1 MENLKKN
8 WKETF
13 EQWKSQNDQ
22 LRAYSGVAFDILG
35 GGFFVAAEKIN
46 YTGIFRNINT
56 EEDLNRIIE
65 YISSGKMLD
74 FYASVVDEEEIKDEE
89 DYNRLARLH
98 PDERCVRVPE
108 YLAEK
113 AKELFLEEIRS
124 GQGHVLSDGSY
135 YDPFDQTFF
144 SVKTE

>member
-1 MENLKKN
+1 
-8 WKETF
+8 
-13 EQWKSQNDQ
+13 
-22 LRAYSGVAFDILG
+22 
-35 GGFFVAAEKIN
+35 
-46 YTGIFRNINT
+46 
-56 EEDLNRIIE
+56 
-65 YISSGKMLD
+65 MLD